1 MIDVDPRNVIY
12 FENGIKHYLTDDE
25 MDVVKTALN
34 MVEVEKEKQESLEN
48 LRSLF
53 FEFLD

>member
-25 MDVVKTALN
+25 MDVVKTGLD
-34 MVEVEKEKQESLEN
+34 MVEV
-48 LRSLF
+48 
-53 FEFLD
+53 